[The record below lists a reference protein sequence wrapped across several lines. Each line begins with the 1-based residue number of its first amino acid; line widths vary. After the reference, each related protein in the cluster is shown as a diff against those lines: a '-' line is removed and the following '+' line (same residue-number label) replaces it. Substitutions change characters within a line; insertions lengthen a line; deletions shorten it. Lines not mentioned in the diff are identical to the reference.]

1 MLSISASLVAQT
13 DSTCP
18 TALPLANLAPMTV
31 LPATIRGTASL
42 ATSATTGGL
51 SRRRIDV
58 SVFQDCSTVVV
69 QLACSV
75 PSAVS
80 YANLPYCACPAQLDI
95 LCVLTI
101 PVEIVALIVTSLTQ
115 PR

>member
-18 TALPLANLAPMTV
+18 TALPLVNLAPMTV
-31 LPATIRGTASL
+31 SPATIKGTVSL
-42 ATSATTGGL
+42 ATSPTTRGL
-51 SRRRIDV
+51 SLRRIDA
-58 SVFQDCSTVVV
+58 SVFQDCSTVAFR
-69 QLACSV
+69 LACSV

-101 PVEIVALIVTSLTQ
+101 PAEIVALAVTSLTQ